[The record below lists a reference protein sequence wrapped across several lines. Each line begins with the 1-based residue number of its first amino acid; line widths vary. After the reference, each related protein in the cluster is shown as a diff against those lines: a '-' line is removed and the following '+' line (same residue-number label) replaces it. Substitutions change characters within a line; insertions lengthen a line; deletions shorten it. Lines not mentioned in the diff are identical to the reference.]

1 MMVKCEFRGGS
12 ELVSV
17 SSPSVSAAAIDEDI
31 SQGEELFFLKGAWE
45 QVLDLCQYT
54 YHTPTSVPSFNE
66 SQSDAKC
73 DQPVP
78 LTDSKKKE
86 IGLRVESFLHFLC
99 YILC

>member
-54 YHTPTSVPSFNE
+54 YHTPTSVPLFHE
-66 SQSDAKC
+66 SQTDAQC
-73 DQPVP
+73 DQVP

-86 IGLRVESFLHFLC
+86 IGLCVYRHL
-99 YILC
+99 